1 MIHLSRDDRNR
12 IAMGL
17 MEYKRS
23 LDLTDSQ
30 ENDLLEYNRVEL
42 SETDELAIKLN
53 LIGDYYELE

>member
-30 ENDLLEYNRVEL
+30 ENDLSEYNRVEL
-42 SETDELAIKLN
+42 SETDELAVRLN
-53 LIGDYYELE
+53 LVGDYYELE

>member
-30 ENDLLEYNRVEL
+30 ESDLLEYNRVEL
-42 SETDELAIKLN
+42 SETDELAIRLN
-53 LIGDYYELE
+53 LVGDYYELE

>member
-1 MIHLSRDDRNR
+1 MTQLSRDDRNR

-30 ENDLLEYNRVEL
+30 ENDLLEYNRVEI
-42 SETDELAIKLN
+42 SETDELAIRLN
-53 LIGDYYELE
+53 LVGDYYELE